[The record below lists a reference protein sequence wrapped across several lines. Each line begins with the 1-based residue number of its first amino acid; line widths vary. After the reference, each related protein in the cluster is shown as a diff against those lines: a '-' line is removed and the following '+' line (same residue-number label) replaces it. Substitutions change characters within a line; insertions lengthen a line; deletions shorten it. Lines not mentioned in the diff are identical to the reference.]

1 MRDGR
6 GEWIDY
12 SLAMFAV
19 LGLFVAAGCTSD
31 GPGLPEDPPEFVL
44 DWGSSGSGDGDF
56 MRPLDIAV
64 DQAGFV
70 YVADAQLGCVQKF
83 TPTGEFVA
91 RWDIDA
97 LLGNDVPEYARF
109 APSALAA
116 DTAGVVFVGNVL
128 GGGLARLDTRTRT
141 GEVWN
146 YGVADGGLDVAPD
159 GSLFM
164 SGSWDGSLLEP
175 PDIPHIWKFTSR
187 GDQLA
192 VWDVTFPVGRP
203 WRSGA
208 LARTPQGGILILD
221 TESNRVQEYD
231 ANGAIVS
238 DWGLVD
244 PMGSNAMGL
253 AMGPDGR
260 VFVSRW
266 AASVVEIYSR
276 TGGLLSVLGSEGADP
291 GQFGAPGGLAVDASG
306 ALYVTDYIHRRVQK
320 FAYP

>member
-116 DTAGVVFVGNVL
+116 DTAGVVFVGASTHERER
-128 GGGLARLDTRTRT
+128 AR
-141 GEVWN
+141 
-146 YGVADGGLDVAPD
+146 YGTTVSRMAASMSPPTDRCSCRAP
-159 GSLFM
+159 GTAACWSRPTSPT
-164 SGSWDGSLLEP
+164 SGSSPAGG
-175 PDIPHIWKFTSR
+175 TNSR
-187 GDQLA
+187 CG
-192 VWDVTFPVGRP
+192 
-203 WRSGA
+203 
-208 LARTPQGGILILD
+208 
-221 TESNRVQEYD
+221 
-231 ANGAIVS
+231 
-238 DWGLVD
+238 
-244 PMGSNAMGL
+244 M
-253 AMGPDGR
+253 
-260 VFVSRW
+260 
-266 AASVVEIYSR
+266 
-276 TGGLLSVLGSEGADP
+276 
-291 GQFGAPGGLAVDASG
+291 
-306 ALYVTDYIHRRVQK
+306 
-320 FAYP
+320 